1 MMGRWLV
8 LACGVVFAHG
18 ALHEQIEALGKSIA
32 LTPRNPALYVR
43 RGELHRM
50 HQDWKAAASDFNQAL
65 AIDGEEADAV
75 LGLARLAS
83 DRGEGARAE
92 ELATEYLEARAAS
105 EVGYRLRAEIR
116 ARLGQAGAAGDWA
129 AAIRL
134 SSEPAAEYF
143 LGQAEALALHGG
155 DAVGAIDAGVAR
167 LGPLVVLEQWAVE
180 HLVKQRSWAAAL
192 ARQERLVAGAP
203 RKESALTRKAE
214 ILLAAGRVAEAR
226 AGFQAA
232 LAAWDQ
238 LPERLRQTKAMGEL
252 RARIAAGLRGL

>member
-1 MMGRWLV
+1 MV
-8 LACGVVFAHG
+8 LACGLVFAHG

-32 LTPRNPALYVR
+32 LAPRNPALYVK

-50 HQDWKAAASDFNQAL
+50 HQDWMAAASDFNQAL
-65 AIDGEEADAV
+65 AIDGKEADAV
-75 LGLARLAS
+75 LGLARLAN
-83 DRGEGARAE
+83 DRGEWARAE
-92 ELATEYLEARAAS
+92 KLATEYLEARTAS

-116 ARLGQAGAAGDWA
+116 ARMGQAGSAGAAGDWA

-143 LGQAEALALHGG
+143 LGRAEALALSGG
-155 DAVGAIDAGVAR
+155 DAIAAIDAGVAR
-167 LGPLVVLEQWAVE
+167 LGPLVVLDQWAVE
-180 HLVKQRSWAAAL
+180 YLVKQRRWAAAL

-203 RKESALTRKAE
+203 RKESALTRQAE
-214 ILLAAGRVAEAR
+214 ILLAAGRAAQAR
-226 AGFQAA
+226 AEFQAA